1 MSQIRTNTVINN
13 KQCVIQAGWDNPL
26 QCYHIT
32 VFDPEL
38 YDDDEVV
45 WDLWDHLDFSECA
58 DFNVVKAV
66 FESKFPEANCSEMF
80 WNKCSEKLGNVIVN
94 L

>member
-1 MSQIRTNTVINN
+1 MSQISTTIYVDN
-13 KQCVIQAGWDNPL
+13 KNYRVQAGWDNPL

-38 YDDDEVV
+38 CDDDEVV
-45 WDLWDHLDFSECA
+45 WDLWDHYDFGDCS
-58 DFNVVKAV
+58 DFDLIREA
-66 FESKFPEANCSEMF
+66 FEARFPEANCSEMF
-80 WNKCSEKLGNVIVN
+80 WNKCQQKLGNVMVS